1 MQRSHAKSIGALIVG
16 ALLALPLAAVA
27 QNAPPPAKA
36 PEAAPAP
43 AAPAPATAAPAA
55 APAPA
60 AAAPTPAPGST
71 AAPGWN
77 NPPDWSK
84 VDTRPAYASIPGRET
99 NVLIQGAGHEWR
111 KFRNGPLTQYGG
123 WLLVI
128 ALAVVVLL
136 YLIKG
141 RFKLHG
147 KPTGQLIERFNALE
161 RASHWTV
168 AISFVLL
175 GLSGII
181 ILFGKYIILPW
192 LGHGGFSWVTI
203 FAKNLHNFVGP
214 LFIFSLVV
222 MVLIYIKDNIPEAG
236 DFAWLM
242 RLGGMFSGNEMP
254 SGRFNGGEK
263 AWFWA
268 GSVLLGIAVSATGLI
283 LDFPNWN
290 SGRELM
296 QQANVVHAI
305 AAILFMS
312 AAFGHIYMGV
322 SVEGAYTAMSE
333 GYVDEAW
340 AKQHHSTWYEEVK
353 AGKRPEKVIAATAQP
368 ATGD

>member
-1 MQRSHAKSIGALIVG
+1 MQRSHAHRIGALIVG
-16 ALLALPLAAVA
+16 ALLALPLASSA
-27 QNAPPPAKA
+27 QT
-36 PEAAPAP
+36 APAP
-43 AAPAPATAAPAA
+43 AKPPETVPAPATAPAA
-55 APAPA
+55 APAPAPA

-71 AAPGWN
+71 AVPGWN
-77 NPPDWSK
+77 VPPDWSK
-84 VDTRPAYASIPGRET
+84 VDTRPAYASVPGRET
-99 NVLIQGAGHEWR
+99 NVLIQGSGHEWR

-141 RFKLHG
+141 RIKIHG
-147 KPTGQLIERFNALE
+147 KLTGRLIERFTALE

-175 GLSGII
+175 GLSGTI

-192 LGHGGFSWVTI
+192 LGHAGFSWITI

-222 MVLIYIKDNIPEAG
+222 MVLLYLKDNLPKAG
-236 DFAWLM
+236 DLAWLM
-242 RLGGMFSGNEMP
+242 RLGGMLSGKEMP
-254 SGRFNGGEK
+254 SGRFNAGEK
-263 AWFWA
+263 AWFWV
-268 GSVLLGIAVSATGLI
+268 GSVFLGIAVSVTGLI

-290 SGRELM
+290 AGRELM
-296 QQANVVHAI
+296 QGANVVHAI
-305 AAILFMS
+305 AAIFFMS
-312 AAFGHIYMGV
+312 AAFGHIYMGI
-322 SVEGAYTAMSE
+322 SMEGAYTAMSE
-333 GYVDEAW
+333 GYVDETW
-340 AKQHHSTWYEEVK
+340 AIQHHSTWYEEVK
-353 AGKRPEKVIAATAQP
+353 AGKRPEKVITATAQP